1 MCRDVRSAHVRKV
14 NITLCSHMHGAGARS
29 SKVSFPDPI
38 LILVWEQDFSI
49 FKFQKK
55 GGLYEAH
62 VSRMEPELEPAVEST
77 SEVEKLIQLLNEG
90 TVGLYLSLA
99 KF

>member
-1 MCRDVRSAHVRKV
+1 
-14 NITLCSHMHGAGARS
+14 MHGAGARS
-29 SKVSFPDPI
+29 SEVSFPDPI

-62 VSRMEPELEPAVEST
+62 VKNGARTRAS
-77 SEVEKLIQLLNEG
+77 G
-90 TVGLYLSLA
+90 
-99 KF
+99 